1 VDHPGVIFRT
11 GPTGRRAGLAAGPDV
26 WEIARAVK
34 SARGA
39 EPSLS
44 ESELLALVA
53 ENTGVPE
60 HLIRIATEYWAAHPA
75 KIDAEIAIA
84 DTAEQIHQ
92 IKPVLSNGP

>member
-1 VDHPGVIFRT
+1 M
-11 GPTGRRAGLAAGPDV
+11 AAGPDV

-39 EPSLS
+39 ESSLS

-75 KIDAEIAIA
+75 EIDAEIAIA
-84 DTAEQIHQ
+84 DAAEQIHQ